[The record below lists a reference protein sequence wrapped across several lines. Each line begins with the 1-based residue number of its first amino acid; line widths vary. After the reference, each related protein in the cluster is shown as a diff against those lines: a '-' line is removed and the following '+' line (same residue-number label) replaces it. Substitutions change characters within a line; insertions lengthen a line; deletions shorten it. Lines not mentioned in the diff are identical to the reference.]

1 MPSSISIKNA
11 LDFFFPLKEK
21 NSAVR
26 NLIAS
31 GVLVNINE
39 VVIVNF

>member
-1 MPSSISIKNA
+1 M
-11 LDFFFPLKEK
+11 LLTFFFHLKKK